1 MLEIHPLIGV
11 AILLLMAYV
20 FFYLPGNKIR
30 QVLVLVILF
39 MIGFALVVTVAEMPE
54 FGAADAP
61 VQNEVAARYIEQTIE
76 DTGALNAISAIIMD
90 YRAFDTLGEVTVLF
104 VAIAAALSNLK
115 AH

>member
-1 MLEIHPLIGV
+1 MEIHPLIGV
-11 AILLLMAYV
+11 GLILLVAYV

-30 QVLVLVILF
+30 QVLTLVVLL
-39 MIGFALVVTVAEMPE
+39 MIGFALVITVAEMPE

-61 VQNEVAARYIEQTIE
+61 VQNEVAARYIEQTTE
-76 DTGALNAISAIIMD
+76 DTGAVNAISAIIMD

-104 VAIAAALSNLK
+104 VAIAAALANLK